1 MILLVGVMIIPISD
15 IYKVFAQERVISII
29 PVEDNPVGVAYNPS
43 YNNVY
48 VANHGSNTVSVI
60 NENNVVV
67 DTIPVGD
74 SPFGIAYNADND
86 NM

>member
-29 PVEDNPVGVAYNPS
+29 PVEDNPVGVAYNPI